1 MNHSTHLAAF
11 AVVVAVAGCAGTP
24 FKWEDT
30 QKVQP
35 GMTEAEVVAILGNP
49 YSRSMVNGNVT
60 VLTWS
65 FASAFGSA
73 RAASYRF
80 VNGRVAASTTMGQQ

>member
-1 MNHSTHLAAF
+1 MRGQWMFAAA
-11 AVVVAVAGCAGTP
+11 AVVMVAACAGTP

-35 GMTEAEVVAILGNP
+35 GMTEAEVIAILGNP
-49 YSRSMVNGNVT
+49 YSKSMINGNMT

-65 FASAFGSA
+65 FATAFGGA

-80 VNGRVAASTTMGQQ
+80 LNGRVAGSTTMGQQ